1 MQSVLMFS
9 FFVHPQTFLGLLFF
23 FCVVLQFC
31 SGYCDVPFYLILV
44 LRVMAKLKLG
54 PATVNV
60 NTNLSCMDFQA
71 ALSDGKNFFDFLHL
85 SPLKVSFLCVFK
97 IRTIHSFSLFLFHSS
112 FTPLDVVFVYSHD
125 LTPIGVWRCAS
136 NTTLHFMCHNFAF
149 KFHFYLTGAFELL
162 SAGWCSGR
170 WQ

>member
-71 ALSDGKNFFDFLHL
+71 ALSDGKNFFDFFHL
-85 SPLKVSFLCVFK
+85 SPLKVSFFVCFQNQNNTQFFPLFV
-97 IRTIHSFSLFLFHSS
+97 SLFF
-112 FTPLDVVFVYSHD
+112 YS
-125 LTPIGVWRCAS
+125 IRCCFC
-136 NTTLHFMCHNFAF
+136 L
-149 KFHFYLTGAFELL
+149 
-162 SAGWCSGR
+162 
-170 WQ
+170 